1 MARAAGMSQPP
12 PPRYR
17 IIEKDGRLVTI
28 DTWATRGVP
37 PLPGSPAI
45 PKADSRRAS
54 PSTGQRV
61 GQVPGLPEKLVAALL
76 RVQDDDGRRLLTTGP
91 NWDRKG
97 PRVIALSPV
106 GEKRLGTAL
115 AAAGIVLAVAVLL
128 ALSDLDWFFPIVI
141 IGVVLGSSASTAGM
155 PLVTRF
161 LDSLGEDVT
170 R

>member
-17 IIEKDGRLVTI
+17 IVEKDGRLVTI
-28 DTWATRGVP
+28 DTWAKRGAP
-37 PLPGSPAI
+37 PAGSSALPGANPRRV
-45 PKADSRRAS
+45 SR
-54 PSTGQRV
+54 STGQFA
-61 GQVPGLPEKLVAALL
+61 GQVPGMPEKLVAAFL
-76 RVQDDDGRRLLTTGP
+76 RVQGDDGRRLLTTGP

-97 PRVIALSPV
+97 PRVIALSPA
-106 GEKRLGTAL
+106 GERRLGIVL
-115 AAAGIVLAVAVLL
+115 AVAGIALAVAVLL

-141 IGVVLGSSASTAGM
+141 VGVILISSATTAGM